1 MKIEKVYGNEI
12 LPKFEYLRGGVF
24 INALPEK
31 VESEGSDLYSYHQ
44 TFTMETN
51 EERLEKMYVRL
62 VCEVYK
68 EYLSKTDHKFFNGYK
83 PKEDEDLAETERL
96 RDEARDYIRANEEVI

>member
-12 LPKFEYLRGGVF
+12 PQKFEYLRGGVF
-24 INALPEK
+24 INVLPEK
-31 VESEGSDLYSYHQ
+31 VESEDSDLYSYYQ

-68 EYLSKTDHKFFNGYK
+68 EYLSKTDHKLLNGYK
-83 PKEDEDLAETERL
+83 PKEGEDLVKIGKL
-96 RDEARDYIRANEEVI
+96 RDEARDYIRANEDI

>member
-12 LPKFEYLRGGVF
+12 PAKFEYLRGGVF

-31 VESEGSDLYSYHQ
+31 VESEDSDLYSYQQ
-44 TFTMETN
+44 TFTLETN

-83 PKEDEDLAETERL
+83 PKEGEDLVEIERL
-96 RDEARDYIRANEEVI
+96 RDEARDCIRANEDIS

>member
-12 LPKFEYLRGGVF
+12 PPKFEYLRGGVF

-31 VESEGSDLYSYHQ
+31 VESDDSDLYSYYQ

-51 EERLEKMYVRL
+51 EERLEKKYIRL
-62 VCEVYK
+62 VSEVYK
-68 EYLSKTDHKFFNGYK
+68 EYLSKTDYKFFNGYK
-83 PKEDEDLAETERL
+83 PKEGEDLAEIERL
-96 RDEARDYIRANEEVI
+96 RDEARDYIRDNEE

>member
-1 MKIEKVYGNEI
+1 MKIEKVYGNETP
-12 LPKFEYLRGGVF
+12 PKFKYLRGGVF

-51 EERLEKMYVRL
+51 GDILEKIYIKLM
-62 VCEVYK
+62 CEVYK
-68 EYLSKTDHKFFNGYK
+68 EYLDSTDHKFFNGYK
-83 PKEDEDLAETERL
+83 PKEGEDLVVIEKL
-96 RDEARDYIRANEEVI
+96 RDERRDYIRANEGGN